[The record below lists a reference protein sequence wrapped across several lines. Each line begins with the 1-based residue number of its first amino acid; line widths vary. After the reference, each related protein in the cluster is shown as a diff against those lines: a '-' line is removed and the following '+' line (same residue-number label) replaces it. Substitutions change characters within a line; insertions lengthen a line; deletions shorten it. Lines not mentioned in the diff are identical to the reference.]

1 MNNIFESRILVIDD
15 EPDLRR
21 MIENILRQ
29 EGFEHVFTAAD
40 CAQAR
45 RLFASIK
52 PDGVLMDVMLP
63 DGDGFSLMSEFR
75 KLSPVPILFLS
86 ARDQDEDRLLGLG
99 LGADD
104 YITKPFLHR
113 ELLLRLKSVLNRAYF
128 PVLFKQVDHKP
139 IFYLQDTKVDLNSGT
154 ITVGDALRSEQE
166 QRSLTAK
173 EFVILEK
180 LYENRGRIVTGDSL
194 CHAVWGE
201 GLYGYE
207 NSLMVHIRRL
217 REKLEPEPS
226 KPRYLLTV
234 RGLGYKLKLEG
245 EQ

>member
-1 MNNIFESRILVIDD
+1 MMNNIFESRILVVDD
-15 EPDLRR
+15 EPDLRM
-21 MIENILRQ
+21 MIANILKQ
-29 EGFEHVFTAAD
+29 EGFEHIFTAED

-45 RLFASIK
+45 RLFTSIK
-52 PDGVLMDVMLP
+52 PDGVILDVMLP

-75 KLSPVPILFLS
+75 MISPVPILFLS

-128 PVLFKQVDHKP
+128 PVLFKQVNHKP
-139 IFYLQDTKVDLNSGT
+139 IFYLQETRVDLNSGT
-154 ITVGDALRSEQE
+154 ITVKDALRDE

-194 CHAVWGE
+194 CHAVWGD

-234 RGLGYKLKLEG
+234 RGLGYKLKLED

>member
-1 MNNIFESRILVIDD
+1 MNNITECRILIVDD
-15 EPDLRR
+15 EPDLRT
-21 MIENILRQ
+21 MIANILRQ
-29 EGFEHVFTAAD
+29 EGFAHIVTAAD

-45 RLFASIK
+45 SLFASIK
-52 PDGVLMDVMLP
+52 PDCVIMDVMLP

-75 KLSPVPILFLS
+75 ATSPVPILFLS

-128 PVLFKQVDHKP
+128 PVLFKQVDSKP
-139 IFYLQDTKVDLNSGT
+139 IFYLQETKVDLNSGT
-154 ITVGDALRSEQE
+154 ITIRDE

-173 EFVILEK
+173 EFVLLEK

-194 CHAVWGE
+194 CLAVWGE

-234 RGLGYKLKLEG
+234 RGLGYKLNLED